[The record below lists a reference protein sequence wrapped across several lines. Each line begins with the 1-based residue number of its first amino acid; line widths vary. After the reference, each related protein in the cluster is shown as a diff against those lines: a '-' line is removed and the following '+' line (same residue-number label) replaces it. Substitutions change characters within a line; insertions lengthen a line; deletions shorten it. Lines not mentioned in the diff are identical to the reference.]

1 MISKSL
7 VAIAAFA
14 ALELLATTLPPTP
27 ASANEPT
34 STRSQLACAAKKP
47 QKLLSATP
55 PPQRRENRR
64 APIFSPPK
72 TLKGKPMW

>member
-7 VAIAAFA
+7 VAISVFA
-14 ALELLATTLPPTP
+14 ALALATTLSP
-27 ASANEPT
+27 SATAAT
-34 STRSQLACAAKKP
+34 SPSQVPCAAKKP
-47 QKLLSATP
+47 QKLLSSP

>member
-7 VAIAAFA
+7 VAIVPFA
-14 ALELLATTLPPTP
+14 ALALLAITIPPAA
-27 ASANEPT
+27 ASAKEMT
-34 STRSQLACAAKKP
+34 STRSQLPCAAKKP
-47 QKLLSATP
+47 QKFLAAT

-64 APIFSPPK
+64 APIFTPPK